1 MTVLADFL
9 GAALVMGFW
18 VLVAFGL
25 AFIGVFVM
33 NLIGERVYGKKN
45 RDERSR
51 R

>member
-1 MTVLADFL
+1 MSVLMDFL

-33 NLIGERVYGKKN
+33 NLIGERVYGKQKR
-45 RDERSR
+45 RDRG
-51 R
+51 